1 MAEQQELAH
10 LGASCHGRVGLSYP
24 PGHPRAGFRF
34 PGPTPSVRPC
44 NGTGDLG
51 MAGRIVIVGATGG
64 IGAALARRVA
74 ARGATPVLLA
84 RDAGRLAALAAE
96 LPGAETHVVDVG
108 DTAALQAAVKAAGSP
123 LAGLAYCVGSILLR
137 PATRVTEADLADT
150 YRLNVI
156 GAAMAVQAA
165 IPALAA
171 CQGAGGG
178 SIVLFSSVAARAGFA
193 NHLAIGAAKAAV
205 EGMTVALAAELAPG
219 IRVNAIAPSLT
230 RTRIA
235 EPLTRNPAMAEA
247 IGKLHPIPRL
257 GEPEDV
263 AALADLLLS
272 PGAGWITGQVIGVD
286 GGRGTLRTKTG

>member
-1 MAEQQELAH
+1 
-10 LGASCHGRVGLSYP
+10 
-24 PGHPRAGFRF
+24 
-34 PGPTPSVRPC
+34 
-44 NGTGDLG
+44 
-51 MAGRIVIVGATGG
+51 
-64 IGAALARRVA
+64 
-74 ARGATPVLLA
+74 
-84 RDAGRLAALAAE
+84 
-96 LPGAETHVVDVG
+96 VG
-108 DTAALQAAVKAAGSP
+108 DIAALQAAIKAAGTP
-123 LAGLAYCVGSILLR
+123 LAGLAYCVGSILLK

-150 YRLNVI
+150 FRLNVI

-171 CQGAGGG
+171 GQG
-178 SIVLFSSVAARAGFA
+178 SVVLFSSVAARAGFA
-193 NHLAIGAAKAAV
+193 NHLAIGAAKAAI
-205 EGMTVALAAELAPG
+205 EGMTVSLAAELAPN

-272 PGAGWITGQVIGVD
+272 PDAGWITGQVIGVD

>member
-1 MAEQQELAH
+1 
-10 LGASCHGRVGLSYP
+10 
-24 PGHPRAGFRF
+24 
-34 PGPTPSVRPC
+34 
-44 NGTGDLG
+44 
-51 MAGRIVIVGATGG
+51 MAGRIVILGATGG

-74 ARGATPVLLA
+74 ARGATPILLA
-84 RDAGRLAALAAE
+84 RDAARLEALAAE
-96 LPGAETHVVDVG
+96 IPGAEAHVVDVT
-108 DTAALQAAVKAAGSP
+108 DTAALKSAIVALGSP
-123 LAGLAYCVGSILLR
+123 LSGLAYCVGSILLK
-137 PATRVTEADLADT
+137 PATRLTEADLADT

-165 IPALAA
+165 IPAL
-171 CQGAGGG
+171 QAGEG
-178 SIVLFSSVAARAGFA
+178 SVVLFSSVAARAGFA

-205 EGMTVALAAELAPG
+205 EGMTVALAAELAPQV
-219 IRVNAIAPSLT
+219 RVNAIAPSLT

-263 AALADLLLS
+263 AALADFLLS
-272 PGAGWITGQVIGVD
+272 PDAGWITGQVIGVD